1 MENIK
6 KKRNVCEI
14 SLLVYIQVFGSG
26 YFLFVCIR
34 QMATYITVVG
44 LLFFPAKHSWTAKV
58 ASSMTKPILGKKMQP
73 FRIKN
78 VLITSIFKNY
88 FPTLS

>member
-6 KKRNVCEI
+6 KKKRDVCEI
-14 SLLVYIQVFGSG
+14 SLLF
-26 YFLFVCIR
+26 FVCIR

-58 ASSMTKPILGKKMQP
+58 ASSMTKPILGKKM
-73 FRIKN
+73 
-78 VLITSIFKNY
+78 
-88 FPTLS
+88 

>member
-44 LLFFPAKHSWTAKV
+44 LLFFQQN
-58 ASSMTKPILGKKMQP
+58 ILGLPKLP
-73 FRIKN
+73 
-78 VLITSIFKNY
+78 L
-88 FPTLS
+88 L